1 MQRSDTANSRL
12 ERPRDLHL
20 TECDE
25 NTNNIITF
33 RSNDDISASEMNSK
47 KLIDK
52 PTFVKRLTM
61 GLLKINDQESRPLGE
76 IYGYFNAYLMRY

>member
-1 MQRSDTANSRL
+1 MQRSENTNSRL

-25 NTNNIITF
+25 NINNIIAYK
-33 RSNDDISASEMNSK
+33 SDDESSPSEMNSK

-61 GLLKINDQESRPLGE
+61 GLLKINDQESRPLGKL
-76 IYGYFNAYLMRY
+76 FL

>member
-1 MQRSDTANSRL
+1 MQRSENNNSRL

-25 NTNNIITF
+25 NINNIIAF
-33 RSNDDISASEMNSK
+33 KSDDENSPSEMNSK

-61 GLLKINDQESRPLGE
+61 GLLKINDQESRPLGKK
-76 IYGYFNAYLMRY
+76 FL